1 MRTSFFGAGPC
12 SLLGRSVM
20 EKLPLASE
28 ERTERGLRSTAIAES
43 RRVAQQRTGLSDE
56 GADMAR
62 TRRSRPTALEVH
74 PSSSRVRIRCR
85 GTQVPRRRLRDE
97 HREGCLRQDLIMFS
111 SCRSGDHIVR
121 RRVATL
127 REPLRRLDR
136 AEHDSRA
143 NAASAAEGSRRR
155 FTITTT
161 VSMWHT

>member
-97 HREGCLRQDLIMFS
+97 HREGCLRQDLIMIS
-111 SCRSGDHIVR
+111 WLQIRRLYVR
-121 RRVATL
+121 REWQRYANLYVVWTGLNTL
-127 REPLRRLDR
+127 
-136 AEHDSRA
+136 AEQMSHQQPKGRGG
-143 NAASAAEGSRRR
+143 GSQ
-155 FTITTT
+155 
-161 VSMWHT
+161 SPQP